1 MWTRLLRL
9 RWVRWGYRIAELWSQ
24 HALTRHS
31 AGLAFFSLLT
41 LTPLLV
47 VLAGIG
53 GYFLGSERIVGQILE
68 GVEQT
73 LGEGATQLV
82 RQIIEQTLQRGSGAT
97 ATLVG
102 LLLAFWGASGLLQA
116 LKDSLD
122 ALWESPPHAE
132 SGLLHWLIARLIAT
146 GGVLLLV
153 LLLSLS
159 LLLEVVLV
167 SLQERLPE
175 SLPGVYWLG
184 YGLNRALTPLLLW
197 IGIALFYWW
206 LPARRPRFREALIGA
221 LVATFLVVGLRWFI
235 SWYLA
240 TTGIATLYGSA
251 GSVVVLLLGVYFGA
265 QAFLLGATVSVVVSK
280 RT

>member
-9 RWVRWGYRIAELWSQ
+9 HWIQWGYRIAALWAQ

-31 AGLAFFSLLT
+31 AALAFFSLLT

-47 VLAGIG
+47 VLAGVG
-53 GYFLGSERIVGQILE
+53 GYFLGSERIVGRILE
-68 GVEQT
+68 GVEQA
-73 LGEGATQLV
+73 LGEGAAQLV
-82 RQIIEQTLQRGSGAT
+82 HQMIAQTLQRGSGAT

-102 LLLAFWGASGLLQA
+102 FILAFWGASGLLQA

-122 ALWESPPHAE
+122 TLWESPPHAE
-132 SGLLHWLIARLIAT
+132 SGLLHWFIARLIAT

-153 LLLSLS
+153 LLLALS

-167 SLQERLPE
+167 SLQKRLPDT
-175 SLPGVYWLG
+175 LPGIYWLG
-184 YGLNRALTPLLLW
+184 YGLNRALTPLVLW
-197 IGIALFYWW
+197 VGIALFYWW

-221 LVATFLVVGLRWFI
+221 LVATVLVVGLRGFV

-265 QAFLLGATVSVVVSK
+265 QAFLLGAAVCVVVSK
-280 RT
+280 RP